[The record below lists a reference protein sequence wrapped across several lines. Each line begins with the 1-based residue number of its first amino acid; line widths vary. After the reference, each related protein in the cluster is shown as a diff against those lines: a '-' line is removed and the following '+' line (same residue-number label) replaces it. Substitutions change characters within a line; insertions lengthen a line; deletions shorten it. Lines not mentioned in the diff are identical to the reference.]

1 MNFARMASAYRNS
14 EHQAVAEAKDLQ
26 LEVQLLLEALLKSLR
41 QLAESLSSGADR
53 ALRAKQFSR
62 CLIIVHALQS
72 SLDLEKGGVLADHL
86 AQLYDYVRQQL
97 FFAMRHKQADALHTA
112 IWCLDEICTAWKQAA
127 YKGDE

>member
-1 MNFARMASAYRNS
+1 MAPS
-14 EHQAVAEAKDLQ
+14 
-26 LEVQLLLEALLKSLR
+26 
-41 QLAESLSSGADR
+41 R
-53 ALRAKQFSR
+53 AR